1 VDAGRRKLE
10 QCGRRNLRKERPK
23 WSWRAGQCNLIIQRR
38 YDKQCQA
45 SAEQRPIRRLI
56 GCGSWASLLIFSRRL
71 VAQVDSPNQI
81 GNPVGAYRWNHTKSL
96 FALVAIALC
105 KLLAA
110 VHPLS
115 VVKKYP
121 QSKSF
126 HTRAKRKGKKIF
138 FLVNSIHGSAFFFSA
153 LLFPSKTFE

>member
-1 VDAGRRKLE
+1 VE
-10 QCGRRNLRKERPK
+10 PHEIFVRP
-23 WSWRAGQCNLIIQRR
+23 RGYC
-38 YDKQCQA
+38 
-45 SAEQRPIRRLI
+45 P
-56 GCGSWASLLIFSRRL
+56 
-71 VAQVDSPNQI
+71 
-81 GNPVGAYRWNHTKSL
+81 
-96 FALVAIALC
+96 LC